1 MVQGDYM
8 ILQTL
13 YSAQQCF
20 EQLLIMTLAKFDK
33 LEAMIKQQRISEAD
47 SCVITSLFITLRQHL
62 NKSQVWLVDA
72 AVKTSPLKQC
82 QEPLQ
87 ALTDLLQAKRLGLGT
102 HGAVGMMLRSLNTY
116 LNLLDSQASQLRHQH
131 LRQMRKPISR
141 GAVVVH

>member
-1 MVQGDYM
+1 M

-20 EQLLIMTLAKFDK
+20 EQLLIMTLAKLDK
-33 LEAMIKQQRISEAD
+33 LEAMLKQQRLSEAD
-47 SCVITSLFITLRQHL
+47 SCVIASLFITLRQHL
-62 NKSQVWLVDA
+62 NKSQIWSVDT

-87 ALTDLLQAKRLGLGT
+87 ALTDLLQAKRLGIGT

-116 LNLLDSQASQLRHQH
+116 LNLLESQAKQLRHQH
-131 LRQMRKPISR
+131 LKHMQKPVLRAS
-141 GAVVVH
+141 VVVH